1 MTCLLVFSG
10 NLIPSFPKRPRTQG
24 SAATASLAMEQSAI
38 RNQAS
43 RTPRP
48 EFRASGI
55 LTAMPEKRPTVKLI
69 TLGCA
74 KNEVD
79 SEEIAG
85 VLQEAGYALDGTSEN
100 PDIIL
105 INTCGFLEA
114 AKKEGLEVIQEALR
128 EKKRGHAGKVIVAGC
143 LVQRMG
149 DTLKQLAPDVD
160 AFVGVGQMARFA
172 EIADQTCR
180 SRHSL
185 IEVQKPHHR
194 WAAVTTRLRTRQ
206 PWSAYLKVSE
216 GCDHRCT
223 FCTIPSFRGNHVSKP
238 LERVLE
244 EANWLAQNGAREIN
258 LIAQDTTQYG
268 YDLYKTFM
276 LPTLL
281 QELAKAEN
289 LHWIRI
295 HYAYPSRV
303 SDKLIETMA
312 SLPNVAHYVDVPLQ
326 HADRNILKA
335 MRRPGHSGTY
345 LQMVR
350 KLRDAMSD
358 AAIRT
363 TFIVGFPG
371 ETEEQFQ
378 SLLRFMEE
386 AQLDRVGAFTYSR
399 ERGTPS
405 AEMPSQVPSRI
416 KRERYD
422 RLMRAQQPISLHRNR
437 LWISRTLTVLLEGS
451 TPDGKFAVGRSHR
464 DAPEIDG
471 FVYVRDCHAQPG
483 EFVPVKI
490 EKADVYDLYGVIE
503 QV

>member
-1 MTCLLVFSG
+1 
-10 NLIPSFPKRPRTQG
+10 
-24 SAATASLAMEQSAI
+24 
-38 RNQAS
+38 
-43 RTPRP
+43 
-48 EFRASGI
+48 
-55 LTAMPEKRPTVKLI
+55 MPEKRPTVRLI

-85 VLQEAGYALDGTSEN
+85 VLQEGGYTLDGTTAS
-100 PDIIL
+100 PDMII

-114 AKKEGLEVIQEALR
+114 AQKEGLQVIQEALQ
-128 EKKRGHAGKVIVAGC
+128 EKKRGNTQKVIVAGC

-149 DTLKQLAPDVD
+149 DMLKQMVPEVD

-172 EIADQTCR
+172 EIADRTRQT
-180 SRHSL
+180 RHSL
-185 IEVQKPHHR
+185 MEVQKPHHR
-194 WAAVTTRLRTRQ
+194 WAAVPTRLRTRQ

-223 FCTIPSFRGNHVSKP
+223 FCTIPSLRGSHVSKP

-244 EANWLAQNGAREIN
+244 EANWLARNGAREIN

-281 QELAKAEN
+281 SELSKIES
-289 LHWIRI
+289 LHWIRL

-303 SDKLIETMA
+303 SDPLITTMA
-312 SLPNVAHYVDVPLQ
+312 SLPNIAHYMDVPLQ
-326 HADRNILKA
+326 HVDRDLLKA
-335 MRRPGHSGTY
+335 MRRPGHAGTY
-345 LQMVR
+345 LKMVQ
-350 KLRDAMSD
+350 KLRDAMLD
-358 AAIRT
+358 IAIRT

-371 ETEEQFQ
+371 ETEEQFC
-378 SLLRFMEE
+378 SLLSFMET
-386 AQLDRVGAFTYSR
+386 AQLDRVGAFIYSR
-399 ERGTPS
+399 EQGTPS
-405 AEMPSQVPSRI
+405 AEQSGQIPLRI

-422 RLMRAQQPISLHRNR
+422 RLMRTQQPISLHQNR
-437 LWISRTLTVLLEGS
+437 RWVARTLTVLLEGF
-451 TPDGKFAVGRSHR
+451 TPDGQFAVGRSHR

-471 FVYVRDCHAQPG
+471 LVYVRNCRALPG

-490 EKADVYDLYGVIE
+490 ERADVYDLYGTMENV
-503 QV
+503 

>member
-1 MTCLLVFSG
+1 
-10 NLIPSFPKRPRTQG
+10 
-24 SAATASLAMEQSAI
+24 
-38 RNQAS
+38 
-43 RTPRP
+43 
-48 EFRASGI
+48 
-55 LTAMPEKRPTVKLI
+55 MPEKRPTVRLI

-85 VLQEAGYALDGTSEN
+85 VLHEAGYTLDGTTAN
-100 PDIIL
+100 PDMII

-114 AKKEGLEVIQEALR
+114 AKKEGLEVIQEALQ
-128 EKKRGHAGKVIVAGC
+128 EKKRGNTQKVIVAGC

-149 DTLKQLAPDVD
+149 DTLKQIAPEVD

-172 EIADQTCR
+172 DIADHTRQT
-180 SRHSL
+180 RHSL
-185 IEVQKPHHR
+185 MEVQKPHHR
-194 WAAVTTRLRTRQ
+194 WAAVPTRLRTRQ

-223 FCTIPSFRGNHVSKP
+223 FCTIPSFRGRHVSKP

-244 EANWLAQNGAREIN
+244 EANWLVQNGAREIN

-281 QELAKAEN
+281 SELSKIEC

-303 SDKLIETMA
+303 SDQLIETMS
-312 SLPNVAHYVDVPLQ
+312 SLPNIAHYVDVPLQ
-326 HADRNILKA
+326 HADREILRS
-335 MRRPGHSGTY
+335 MRRPGHADTY
-345 LQMVR
+345 LKMVR
-350 KLRDAMSD
+350 KLRDAMPD
-358 AAIRT
+358 IAIRT

-371 ETEEQFQ
+371 ETEEQFEG
-378 SLLRFMEE
+378 LLRFMEA
-386 AQLDRVGAFTYSR
+386 AQLDRVGAFTYSK
-399 ERGTPS
+399 EQGTPS
-405 AEMPSQVPSRI
+405 AELPGQVPSRI

-422 RLMRAQQPISLHRNR
+422 RLMRTQQPISLQRNR
-437 LWISRTLTVLLEGS
+437 QWVGRTLTVLLEGL

-471 FVYVRDCHAQPG
+471 LVYVSNCRAQPG
-483 EFVPVKI
+483 EFVPVSI
-490 EKADVYDLYGVIE
+490 EKADVYDLYGTME
-503 QV
+503 SA